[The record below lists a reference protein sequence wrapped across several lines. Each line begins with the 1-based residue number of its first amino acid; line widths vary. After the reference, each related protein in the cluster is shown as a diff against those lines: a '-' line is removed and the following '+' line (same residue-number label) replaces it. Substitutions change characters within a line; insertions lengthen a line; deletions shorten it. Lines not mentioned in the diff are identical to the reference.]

1 MKKEDIQYEVTE
13 LARMSKNLH
22 EASREQEITAYLM
35 NVYYNMCDLLTEPN
49 YAEDAE
55 TIIQCVERYAEQD
68 IFKARD
74 EVLSKMKSLIER
86 MKDDFQKP
94 EESGKTEAILKE
106 VKDVCVNVAG
116 IISHEA
122 KVAWDD
128 AVKAMKAQEMPEC
141 AGAIAEV
148 KGIPKRLER
157 NLKKGIK
164 KRLNEDKKRKQ

>member
-13 LARMSKNLH
+13 LARLSKKLH
-22 EASREQEITAYLM
+22 EASRKEEIMAYLM
-35 NVYYNMCDLLTEPN
+35 NVYYNMCDLLTEPD
-49 YAEDAE
+49 YSEDAE
-55 TIIQCVERYAEQD
+55 AIIQCVEWHDAEQD
-68 IFKARD
+68 AFKAKD
-74 EVLSKMKSLIER
+74 EVLGKLESLIEK
-86 MKDDFQKP
+86 MNEDFQKP
-94 EESGKTEAILKE
+94 EESGKMESVLKE
-106 VKDVCVNVAG
+106 IKEVCVNVAG

-128 AVKAMKAQEMPEC
+128 AGKAIKAQEMPEC

-164 KRLNEDKKRKQ
+164 KWLNEDK

>member
-13 LARMSKNLH
+13 LARLSKKLR
-22 EASREQEITAYLM
+22 EASRKEEIAAYFM
-35 NVYYNMCDLLTEPN
+35 NVYYNMCDLLTEPD
-49 YAEDAE
+49 YSEDAE
-55 TIIQCVERYAEQD
+55 AIIQCVEWHAAEQD
-68 IFKARD
+68 AVKAKD
-74 EVLSKMKSLIER
+74 EVLGKLESLIEK
-86 MKDDFQKP
+86 MNEDFQKP
-94 EESGKTEAILKE
+94 EESGKMESVLKE
-106 VKDVCVNVAG
+106 IKEVCVNVAG

-128 AVKAMKAQEMPEC
+128 AGKAIKAQEMPEC

-164 KRLNEDKKRKQ
+164 KWLNEDK